1 MTSSTALSAGGG
13 GGVGWQVDLPGLASL
28 VLNLGASG
36 LKRFA
41 EAGVDFHTILCMG
54 EIAEK
59 CPASNE
65 YRRELSVCRRA
76 QRKES
81 QWLYKLVEIGA
92 ATNFVADELLKKRAG
107 ENVVAFM
114 SAILPVMSE
123 ASCDHLLL
131 KLFEVC
137 DTPLDKTPGFGQ
149 LRAIRET
156 LIPLSRKTQFKDRV
170 FQYHVLSKQLLS
182 ADVSTI
188 STSAYES
195 IPSEETAVRVIL
207 SLSRLVQEDSGL
219 ILAYHGLRGA
229 AWVIAYAR
237 HVLGL
242 SVCVLRSTS
251 KSVPISGDYHSA
263 RVVVRLYEGEN
274 KCELLLNRNVLD
286 FFVTKSL
293 DPSGRAGWSID
304 VRSTKIL
311 ENYIPISDPLRKGAS
326 VISSSMVDTYIQI
339 LAERFGP
346 KRFKSTGMGL
356 EDQRLAKYGL
366 IRYPI
371 YCLPALRKRARRILL
386 LLGFE
391 PVDDSNL
398 ESDEWSNYIILRKWK
413 PTDFRNIVAEELR
426 EEDFAPH
433 LVAGPAW
440 IKSGLGHIQP
450 FDASRKVEVSSDP
463 SAANQDPRLDATGTK
478 QLSFLFRAVEAAC
491 WLAFTD
497 WDQSI
502 HLLSASFF
510 EDTATWDECLVF
522 KKPLLDI
529 LAKHQSGGLGF
540 QDMTDL
546 SAATTDIC
554 IGGRQTWTPNFSQEK
569 LLAFQ
574 HAGIVFVQNAALYQT
589 LDLQSCFIHLL
600 PGAIIADGERHNK
613 IYNYSTHEK
622 QTQIMTSSSS
632 YTGRQYAPEDLFP
645 GISFSTSLEISGED
659 IILQQNALVRDHI
672 CAMAS
677 PGTTSKALAGLYV
690 TKECDHRYYDAAE
703 SDELYINALNIVSEL
718 KKTGTSIMKQG
729 LLLAGAQH
737 RPSTP
742 GLWLQAVDQ
751 NAAGQW
757 LAYQDFGTEDYIT
770 VLQRGCCIACVCEWM
785 WLSIRNGGLWGDK
798 SRDIRI
804 IHGRLT
810 GEDME

>member
-65 YRRELSVCRRA
+65 YRRELSVCRQA

-107 ENVVAFM
+107 ENVVALM

-123 ASCDHLLL
+123 TSCDHLLL

-156 LIPLSRKTQFKDRV
+156 LIPLTRKTQFKDRV

-182 ADVSTI
+182 ADVSII
-188 STSAYES
+188 SSSAYES
-195 IPSEETAVRVIL
+195 IPSEETAVQVIL
-207 SLSRLVQEDSGL
+207 ALSRLVQEDSGL

-237 HVLGL
+237 HVLDL
-242 SVCVLRSTS
+242 PVCVLRSTS

-293 DPSGRAGWSID
+293 DPSGHTGWSID
-304 VRSTKIL
+304 VRNTNVL
-311 ENYIPISDPLRKGAS
+311 DNYIPISDPLRKGAS
-326 VISSSMVDTYIQI
+326 IISSSMVDTYIQI

-346 KRFKSTGMGL
+346 ERSHSGRWWV
-356 EDQRLAKYGL
+356 EDLLFAENGL
-366 IRYPI
+366 IRYPV

-391 PVDDSNL
+391 PVDGPDL
-398 ESDEWSNYIILRKWK
+398 RSDEWSTYIILRKQE
-413 PTDFRNIVAEELR
+413 PTNLRNIFAEEL
-426 EEDFAPH
+426 EEENFAPH
-433 LVAGPAW
+433 LVAGPTW
-440 IKSGLGHIQP
+440 INSGLGHIQP
-450 FDASRKVEVSSDP
+450 FDAIRKVEVSSDP
-463 SAANQDPRLDATGTK
+463 SAANQDPRLDETGTK
-478 QLSFLFRAVEAAC
+478 QFSFLFRAVEAAC

-497 WDQSI
+497 WDQSF
-502 HLLSASFF
+502 HLLSVSFL
-510 EDTATWDECLVF
+510 ENTATWDEYECLVF
-522 KKPLLDI
+522 KKTLLDI
-529 LAKHQSGGLGF
+529 LAAHQSGGLGF
-540 QDMTDL
+540 HDMTDL
-546 SAATTDIC
+546 CAATIDIC
-554 IGGRQTWTPNFSQEK
+554 IGRRQTWAPNFNHEEI
-569 LLAFQ
+569 LAFQ
-574 HAGIVFVQNAALYQT
+574 HTGIIFAQKAALYQT
-589 LDLQSCFIHLL
+589 FDLQSSFIHLL
-600 PGAIIADGERHNK
+600 PGAITADGERHNK
-613 IYNYSTHEK
+613 VCTYSPHDK
-622 QTQIMTSSSS
+622 QIQIVASLSSAPG
-632 YTGRQYAPEDLFP
+632 TIRQYMPEDLFP
-645 GISFSTSLEISGED
+645 GISFSTRLELSVED
-659 IILQQNALVRDHI
+659 IVLEQNALVRDQI

-677 PGTTSKALAGLYV
+677 PGTTSEALANLYV
-690 TKECDHRYYDAAE
+690 TEECSHRYYDAAE
-703 SDELYINALNIVSEL
+703 LGRVEPVQ
-718 KKTGTSIMKQG
+718 QG
-729 LLLAGAQH
+729 LLLADAQS
-737 RPSTP
+737 RPSEFR
-742 GLWLQAVDQ
+742 LWLQAVDQ

-770 VLQRGCCIACVCEWM
+770 VLQRECCITCARERIWRGIG
-785 WLSIRNGGLWGDK
+785 SSNGGLWGDK